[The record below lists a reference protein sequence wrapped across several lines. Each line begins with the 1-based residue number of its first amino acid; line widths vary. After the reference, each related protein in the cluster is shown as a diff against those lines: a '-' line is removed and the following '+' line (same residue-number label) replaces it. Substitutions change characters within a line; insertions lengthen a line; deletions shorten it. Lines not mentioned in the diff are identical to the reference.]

1 MQHVKPRSSDVTDVA
16 FISTE
21 GRPGPSPA
29 AREHLGL
36 EHFALFRGYLE
47 RLPLERLADQYLE
60 TGLDLRRARTTLRWI
75 REQLV
80 TAARR
85 ERDYT
90 GAWVLGIAPEVLIGS
105 SLMSGDAASASSIP
119 TLEAFA
125 EAYDPY
131 ECFTQ
136 KELLALFQEA
146 HPEARSDRRQVRNDR
161 IRARQLRA
169 LARLQQ
175 LLAVKP
181 QVHHHVRGW
190 FHQAIAGR
198 LETVG
203 ILTLLDLIAFI
214 RTHGPSWHARVH
226 RLGPVAATRLQR
238 WLDAHEG
245 SLGQGVPAH
254 ALVPRRA
261 AGLDVQRL
269 LRPQLGGIAPLEF
282 LSVPMGLDGQDGHNR
297 LIGST
302 CRLMVAHDLG
312 AVQAWL
318 ATLHPIGGN
327 TWRSYRSHAERF
339 LNWAW
344 FERGKALSDVDV
356 QDGAAYREFLASPAP
371 HWIASRHLPRYS
383 ATWRPFARALAP
395 ASIRLSM
402 TVLQRLFNWLMAVQY
417 LRYNPWL
424 LIAKPKPGHPHRGAN
439 RGRSLSQGDWG
450 LLKDYLDRLNPVDPI
465 AQRRQFVLRFAY
477 ATGLRL
483 SELASARVG
492 DLSCENLD
500 GLGMRWRL
508 VVTGKGEHTR
518 VVELATTLV
527 QMLQRY
533 LAQRGMGD
541 VVDHIDPDVPLIG
554 RLGVDA
560 QRHPHQP
567 LSPNGLAHMLRQTL
581 AEAASVYETD
591 NPGAAHQIR
600 QATPHW
606 LRHTFGTHAVARG
619 AALDVVK
626 DQMGHASLATTSQ
639 YLHPERRKRAE
650 DMDKAFGEH
659 L

>member
-1 MQHVKPRSSDVTDVA
+1 MQHATFRTPDVTDVA
-16 FISTE
+16 FSSTE
-21 GRPGPSPA
+21 GRIPPSQA
-29 AREHLGL
+29 TREHLGL

-47 RLPLERLADQYLE
+47 GLPLERLADQYLE
-60 TGLDLRRARTTLRWI
+60 TGLDLRRAKTTLRWI

-85 ERDYT
+85 ERDFT
-90 GAWVLGIAPEVLIGS
+90 GARVLGIAPQTLIDS
-105 SLMSGDAASASSIP
+105 SLLAGDATHASSIP

-131 ECFTQ
+131 ECFSQ

-146 HPEARSDRRQVRNDR
+146 HPEVRADRRQARNDR
-161 IRARQLRA
+161 LRA
-169 LARLQQ
+169 SQMRALVRLQQ
-175 LLAVKP
+175 LLVVKP
-181 QVHHHVRGW
+181 QIHHHVRGW

-226 RLGPVAATRLQR
+226 RMGPVAATRLQR

-245 SLGQGVPAH
+245 SLGQSVPAY

-269 LRPQLGGIAPLEF
+269 LRPQLGGVAPLEF
-282 LSVPMGLDGQDGHNR
+282 LSVPTGLGGQDGHNR
-297 LIGST
+297 MIGGT
-302 CRLMVAHDLG
+302 CRLMAADDLS

-344 FERGKALSDVDV
+344 FERGKALSDVGVEDC
-356 QDGAAYREFLASPAP
+356 AAYREFLAAPAP

-383 ATWRPFARALAP
+383 ATWRPFAWALAP

-402 TVLQRLFNWLMAVQY
+402 TVLQRQFNWLMAVQF

-492 DLSCENLD
+492 DLSCEKLD

-508 VVTGKGEHTR
+508 VVTGKGENTR
-518 VVELATTLV
+518 VVELATVLV

-533 LAQRGMGD
+533 LTQRGLGELIEH
-541 VVDHIDPDVPLIG
+541 VDPDVPLIG
-554 RLGVDA
+554 RLGKDA
-560 QRHPHQP
+560 QRHPRQP
-567 LSPNGLAHMLRQTL
+567 LSPSGLAHMLRQTL
-581 AEAASVYETD
+581 TEAASVYETV
-591 NPGAAHQIR
+591 NPGAANQIR

-650 DMDKAFGEH
+650 DMDNAFGAH